1 MFSLGV
7 LQCKATAVRGVNT
20 VVDVQRVLNLLRRWW
35 LALVVGTLL
44 AASASYAVSR
54 AQPKVYQATAVLQ
67 VNQGLPTSGGGTDF
81 NELQAEAWLAAQNAQ
96 EIKTTRIAQDALT
109 GVQQQLI
116 HHIDAGTLLKNTTV
130 TAAPQSTLINL
141 AVRASNTHDAQLL
154 AQAIADDFVGI
165 DQQQRTGGIT
175 KDLNNLNQTILSV
188 ERELGPVNYQYT
200 QLLQNPSLSQRQQSL
215 LPTLSGQITTYTD
228 ELTELRARRTLAEA
242 QLQSPGAT
250 TSVYQ
255 PAVAATDPIGPR
267 TAINVVVAA
276 VLVLLALLG
285 IAVLTDA
292 LDTRPRSAAEVA
304 SALGLP
310 LAGVIAPARGLAPGG
325 VALAALQ
332 DPASP
337 AADEYRL
344 LRTTLGLGT
353 DPDYPATPRVLA
365 VTGTAPGSGA
375 TTVAANLAAV
385 TARTGARVIV
395 VDADLRHP
403 TIHTLFDLPDG
414 AGLATAL
421 RDGDDLTAL
430 LQDTA
435 VPGLQ
440 VLTTGPTT
448 MAAAAIDLLDSTR
461 MQAVFADLRAMADL
475 VVVNTSAAMLPDTAA
490 LTRLADG
497 TLLVARLHSGD
508 KAILTT
514 AADRLR
520 LAGARLEGVVVT
532 HFAGAANRGRRL
544 PVPTPAVPEREQLTP
559 AATEREQSARTSPR
573 PAK

>member
-365 VTGTAPGSGA
+365 VTGTVPGSGA

>member
-1 MFSLGV
+1 
-7 LQCKATAVRGVNT
+7 
-20 VVDVQRVLNLLRRWW
+20 VDVQRVLNLLRRWW